1 MKLIFQTRESFY
13 DVVKPKVS
21 NNDEK
26 VYGYVQTYGV
36 LVVWFVINS
45 LVSHSLAKTRTT
57 TLERSQNIKIP

>member
-21 NNDEK
+21 NNDEN

-36 LVVWFVINS
+36 LVVWFVSNS
-45 LVSHSLAKTRTT
+45 LVSHSLAKTRIT
-57 TLERSQNIKIP
+57 TLERKQNIKRP